1 MISFTKGFCPFPIP
15 TVTFSSSLVLLSPK
29 LCVPITIS
37 PSDNVL
43 TWISNLPVS
52 SAFPVYS
59 LPLITSFTSAFGFA
73 FPVILVSVFTTLSIV
88 IFSNL
93 VLYTSV
99 FTLLLSLFPSSFWL
113 TFIIVPLGCFG
124 ISILKSPLLSTFPL
138 YLFVP
143 ISTIISLFFLPVPL
157 IFVSSFVTAKTDGSS
172 LSSSSP
178 SFLILFSIYSSYSF
192 FFTSSIFLFL
202 SYIYS
207 PSYFIMVCKTFT

>member
-1 MISFTKGFCPFPIP
+1 VISFTKGFCPFPIP

-43 TWISNLPVS
+43 TCISNLPVS

-99 FTLLLSLFPSSFWL
+99 FTLLLSLFPSSF
-113 TFIIVPLGCFG
+113 
-124 ISILKSPLLSTFPL
+124 
-138 YLFVP
+138 
-143 ISTIISLFFLPVPL
+143 
-157 IFVSSFVTAKTDGSS
+157 
-172 LSSSSP
+172 
-178 SFLILFSIYSSYSF
+178 
-192 FFTSSIFLFL
+192 
-202 SYIYS
+202 
-207 PSYFIMVCKTFT
+207 